1 MLLIVTLLCATDRQ
15 TPARKAVSPARA
27 PLERSS
33 PSTGFLTEID
43 VIFTIRPKPRADM
56 SSMTP
61 LIISIGVI
69 IFIVT
74 PSVMASRSSSRKSRK
89 GGPPLLLI
97 RMSAPG
103 VASSSACWHC
113 GSETL
118 PATVITSI
126 SGARCRISCAVVAST
141 LSSRPFNVTCTPF
154 LASEM
159 AQALPRPL
167 LEAQTMALRPFMP
180 RSMMPSPKV
189 QMGCITTG
197 GSL

>member
-1 MLLIVTLLCATDRQ
+1 
-15 TPARKAVSPARA
+15 
-27 PLERSS
+27 
-33 PSTGFLTEID
+33 
-43 VIFTIRPKPRADM
+43 M

-69 IFIVT
+69 MFIVT

-103 VASSSACWHC
+103 VASSNACWHC
-113 GSETL
+113 GSDTL
-118 PATVITSI
+118 PATVITLM

-141 LSSRPFNVTCTPF
+141 FSSRPFNVTCTPF
-154 LASEM
+154 RANEM

-167 LEAQTMALRPFMP
+167 LEAQTMALRPLMP
-180 RSMMPSPKV
+180 RSMMLSPKV
-189 QMGCITTG
+189 QVGCITTG
-197 GSL
+197 CRCEPHW